1 MKRMSL
7 ISALLLIV
15 LSIISCSRNV
25 LETAPPKAGADSFDV
40 ESLLTKSAAPT
51 CQMDSIELAVF
62 FQTDKDHIM
71 INRVIFKDSV
81 YVLGLSRSSAYD
93 IGISKDLYGKY
104 LEYVDE
110 LNRTL

>member
-1 MKRMSL
+1 MKKF
-7 ISALLLIV
+7 LLIFLF
-15 LSIISCSRNV
+15 LSIVSCSRNI
-25 LETAPPKAGADSFDV
+25 LEGVSPEASTEVCDI
-40 ESLLTKSAAPT
+40 ESHLTKSGAPS
-51 CQMDSIELAVF
+51 CQMDSLELAVF

-81 YVLGLSRSSAYD
+81 YVLGISRSSAYD
-93 IGISKDLYGKY
+93 IGISKDLYDKY